1 MNPEDFKDSPSGF
14 LVPTI
19 QGCKAF
25 VPKPLPPPRL
35 DMNYLARPLEKA
47 TLALGQ
53 LSGVGRTLA
62 NPHLLIR
69 PFSRVEAVASSR
81 IEGTVTTLPELLIL
95 EVEADPSK
103 ARPDTQEVRNY
114 TRALDHGLERIKTF
128 PISKRLIQEM
138 HEILLTGVG
147 PNRGA
152 RFRPGEFKTDQ
163 NWIGAR
169 LIQNAKFVPAPP
181 QEAMACLDDLER
193 YIHSEGDLPLL
204 IQLALIHYQ
213 FETIHP
219 FPDGNGRIGRLL
231 IPLLLCEHKA
241 LSQPLL
247 YLSAYLERNYT
258 KYIDL
263 MYEVSRSG
271 GWNEWIKFFLD
282 GVAEAA
288 TAGVTKSTQLHD
300 LHRNH
305 LQRVQSARSSA
316 LLAKI
321 VESLFAVPATTI
333 SHVMRDLDI
342 SYNSAKNN
350 IQKLLDLK
358 IIAKGEEGRP
368 QWYYAPEVI
377 MISIELK
384 PKVATEAVQISE
396 PQQLT
401 LT

>member
-1 MNPEDFKDSPSGF
+1 MNPDDFKASPSGV

-19 QGCKAF
+19 EGCKAF
-25 VPKPLPPPRL
+25 VPNPLPPPRI
-35 DMNYLARPLEKA
+35 DMNFLARPLEKA

-103 ARPDTQEVRNY
+103 ARTDTQEVRNY
-114 TRALDHGLERIKTF
+114 TRALDHGLQRIKTL

-138 HEILLTGVG
+138 HEILLSGVG

-152 RFRPGEFKTDQ
+152 RFRPGEFRTDQ

-169 LIQNAKFVPAPP
+169 LIQSAKFVPAPAN
-181 QEAMACLDDLER
+181 EALRCLDDLER
-193 YIHSEGDLPLL
+193 YIHSEDELPLL

-231 IPLLLCEHKA
+231 IPLLLCEQKA

-247 YLSAYLERNYT
+247 YLSTYLERNYT
-258 KYIDL
+258 QYIDL
-263 MYEVSRSG
+263 MYEVSKSG
-271 GWNEWIKFFLD
+271 AWNDWIKFFLD

-288 TAGVTKSTQLHD
+288 TDGVTKSTALHD

-321 VESLFAVPATTI
+321 VNSLFAIPATTI
-333 SHVMRDLDI
+333 SHVMRELNI

-350 IQKLLDLK
+350 IQKLLDLR
-358 IIAKGEEGRP
+358 IIEKGEEGRP

-377 MISIELK
+377 MISSELTLK
-384 PKVATEAVQISE
+384 RANVPDQDST
-396 PQQLT
+396 PRQLT